1 MRLQVILYRMQ
12 EVGTGLDHNMSAP
25 PTAIRPAALASVPTP
40 PPPFSMIAAFEPS
53 ARAPAA
59 AALRMLDAS

>member
-1 MRLQVILYRMQ
+1 MYKLGPSMK
-12 EVGTGLDHNMSAP
+12 AP

-40 PPPFSMIAAFEPS
+40 PPPLTTMAAFEPI

-59 AALRMLDAS
+59 AALRMSELNLRVNLTLPR